1 MGTYWEDAYG
11 ISLRA
16 NGENHP
22 VTVLLMG
29 NLGAVLSQLG
39 ELTKAENYIRRE
51 YELSKMMYG
60 VDSVDIYPIQQNLA
74 EIESQLG
81 NIDSAAGLM
90 QSVLDGYRRQLGDRH
105 PDTLSAISSLGLIRM
120 RHQGLISEAIDLLV
134 VAVEGQSASLGEL
147 HPQTFDSLQ
156 LLAQGYLM
164 IGDPESFAPLATRA
178 HAAAIEIYGVSGD
191 TTLAWLQAR
200 ALVARDAGRFSD
212 S

>member
-1 MGTYWEDAYG
+1 VGTYWEDAYG

-164 IGDPESFAPLATRA
+164 I
-178 HAAAIEIYGVSGD
+178 
-191 TTLAWLQAR
+191 
-200 ALVARDAGRFSD
+200 
-212 S
+212 

>member
-1 MGTYWEDAYG
+1 VGTYWEDAYG

-105 PDTLSAISSLGLIRM
+105 PDTLSAISSLGLNRM

-147 HPQTFDSLQ
+147 HPQAFDSLQ
-156 LLAQGYLM
+156 LLAQGSLM
-164 IGDPESFAPLATRA
+164 I
-178 HAAAIEIYGVSGD
+178 
-191 TTLAWLQAR
+191 
-200 ALVARDAGRFSD
+200 
-212 S
+212 

>member
-1 MGTYWEDAYG
+1 VGTYWKDAYG

-147 HPQTFDSLQ
+147 HPQAFDSLQ
-156 LLAQGYLM
+156 LLAQGSLM
-164 IGDPESFAPLATRA
+164 I
-178 HAAAIEIYGVSGD
+178 
-191 TTLAWLQAR
+191 
-200 ALVARDAGRFSD
+200 
-212 S
+212 